1 LTLTIATDYLTLT
14 HIPLYYTVAWVNGI
28 IIEAMDCI
36 IDIAGMI
43 PFGSVSVE
51 NAGKSIFIAYYTS
64 AAYVRCSFAI
74 AAGL

>member
-1 LTLTIATDYLTLT
+1 M
-14 HIPLYYTVAWVNGI
+14 YYTVAWVNGI

-51 NAGKSIFIAYYTS
+51 NAGKSFFIAYYT
-64 AAYVRCSFAI
+64 AAAI
-74 AAGL
+74 LLLLLNYDVSKKGEAVWKR